1 MLRRPSRGPKPV
13 LVHAPNRLSVG
24 SHPSTLWYLD
34 EPRGALWFYIRRTFQ
49 APGHQ
54 VSASSGY
61 MKEGLWIC
69 GNIPPQR
76 LTNEL
81 AFPLTQR
88 RPWLGAHRDSYISFD
103 PFCGTDWLH
112 CAEFTVC
119 SGTGG
124 WIGKNWSSYLC
135 KRCECCG
142 RRAESGAAEPLFGS
156 GGICEWSA
164 WWAHSLWPKITDWE
178 ARMSQ
183 VIGSFKQ

>member
-1 MLRRPSRGPKPV
+1 MCLLWRVRVVDNANTWSALEICSMDWTSVLHTLSSDYSHGLCIWPWVVFLWNVAKAQQRPETC
-13 LVHAPNRLSVG
+13 SVPRSEQAFG

-34 EPRGALWFYIRRTFQ
+34 EPRGALWFYIRWTLQ

-76 LTNEL
+76 PTNEL

-103 PFCGTDWLH
+103 PFCGTDWLD

-124 WIGKNWSSYLC
+124 WIG
-135 KRCECCG
+135 
-142 RRAESGAAEPLFGS
+142 
-156 GGICEWSA
+156 
-164 WWAHSLWPKITDWE
+164 
-178 ARMSQ
+178 
-183 VIGSFKQ
+183 